1 MLEETFQVYWE
12 ALKRE
17 TKKMET
23 PLIYGHYAYQVL
35 RHFDHVGD
43 LNQFTF
49 STNFRPEIADKLNM
63 S

>member
-1 MLEETFQVYWE
+1 VYWGSFKTRNKQQE
-12 ALKRE
+12 GNAFN
-17 TKKMET
+17 
-23 PLIYGHYAYQVL
+23 GHYAYQVL

-49 STNFRPEIADKLNM
+49 SSNVRPEIADKLNM